1 MGNNFKF
8 GYNFLDYTP
17 VASSEDTGKPALNLK
32 DYAHLVRH
40 FRSLVKTE
48 VTITCNFGSAKTLKG
63 VLLND
68 VNFTDAYIEGS
79 SNGSSWTYSIH
90 VTITEDKGRKRYGI
104 YAPLTAFSYQ
114 YFRIR
119 ITAQDPVARY
129 PDTALSVFRIG
140 TLCLCQSE
148 LEFTRNPSYPYNRL
162 FLKSEPLINK
172 FLSGGREKIS
182 TGDLI
187 HWEGDFS
194 FDLAEID
201 VIEDE
206 ILEFN
211 AVIDQVDYMVFFEN
225 RGNNSKSYLCQKDT
239 IPEIN
244 ESSNNIMDT
253 GKFELTEVI

>member
-1 MGNNFKF
+1 MGNFKF

-17 VASSEDTGKPALNLK
+17 VASSEDTNYPASNLK
-32 DYAHLVRH
+32 DYAHLARH
-40 FRSLVKTE
+40 SRTLVKTE
-48 VTITCNFGSAKTLKG
+48 CTYTCNFGSAKTLAG
-63 VLLND
+63 ILLND

-79 SNGSSWTYSIH
+79 ANGSSWTYSVH

-104 YAPLTAFSYQ
+104 YTPLTAFSYQ

-129 PDTALSVFRIG
+129 PDAALSVFRIG
-140 TLCLCQSE
+140 TLVLCQSA
-148 LEFTRNPSYPYNRL
+148 LEFTQNPSYPYNRS
-162 FLKSEPLINK
+162 FMKSEPLINE

-194 FDLAEID
+194 FDLSEID

-211 AVIDQVDYMVFFEN
+211 AIIDQVDYMVFFEN

-239 IPEIN
+239 TPEIS
-244 ESSNNIMDT
+244 ESSHNIMAT
-253 GKFELTEVI
+253 GEFKLTEVV